1 MSVYSLR
8 RLDHVS
14 RGIRG
19 IVGWDAQLATFY
31 TQVWQVPRR
40 DGALIRNLV
49 AAGIHPYEID
59 DPAAAVDLARPYAH
73 IPEDLPERL
82 AADRLTEDDPT
93 EGRLRDA
100 LVKRRAAAVR

>member
-1 MSVYSLR
+1 MSVYTLR
-8 RLDHVS
+8 RLAHVPGS
-14 RGIRG
+14 IRV

-49 AAGIHPYEID
+49 AAGVRPYEID
-59 DPAAAVDLARPYAH
+59 DPATAVDLARPYVH
-73 IPEDLPERL
+73 IPEDLHERL

-100 LVKRRAAAVR
+100 VVKLLAAVR